1 MFDFWYDVHV
11 TCAVLS
17 VGGFVLRGT
26 WMMLD
31 HPLRRAR
38 LVRVL
43 PHLVDTLLLVA
54 ALTLAAL
61 TAQWPF
67 AVPWLTAKLLALLL
81 YIGFGLIAL
90 RFGRTPF
97 ERATA
102 FGAAL
107 VCVAYIVAVAL
118 TRQVL
123 PFVPS

>member
-1 MFDFWYDVHV
+1 MYDFWYGVHV
-11 TCAVLS
+11 TCAMLS
-17 VGGFVLRGT
+17 VSGFLLRGT

-31 HPLRRAR
+31 HPMRRAR

-54 ALTLAAL
+54 ALTLAAM

-67 AVPWLTAKLLALLL
+67 AEPWLTAKLLALLL

-90 RFGRTPF
+90 RFGRTPI

-107 VCVAYIVAVAL
+107 VCVVYIVAVAL
-118 TRQVL
+118 TRQL
-123 PFVPS
+123 MPFA